1 MKSPRLGS
9 ALMLM
14 DFRSEPLRSGGEA
27 RLAYPDW
34 THDEMLGVAGEKG
47 AKWLDAL
54 AGPKLV
60 VNEGRKGSEPLE
72 PR

>member
-1 MKSPRLGS
+1 
-9 ALMLM
+9 MLM

-34 THDEMLGVAGEKG
+34 THDEMVGVAGEKG
-47 AKWLDAL
+47 AKSLDEL
-54 AGPKLV
+54 ASPKLV
-60 VNEGRKGSEPLE
+60 VNKGQKGSEPSE